1 MNHQNEEKV
10 PVIEAIVAEVET
22 DEKRPNR
29 PVSAATD
36 SQGKPLRCK

>member
-22 DEKRPNR
+22 DERPNR
-29 PVSAATD
+29 PLSAATD